1 MLKDKDGNV
10 INFDEEQVP
19 PEFED
24 NTAETDS

>member
-19 PEFED
+19 EFED